1 MAVQLFS
8 FLVQATYRH
17 RVCLKKFVGFYEKR
31 NTRAGKIEGGYLP
44 GSIKE
49 STRKKR
55 GSGIHIK
62 VSSQVKIQ
70 SNWKAFLRD
79 SKNKEEILDFLSDD
93 PEIE

>member
-1 MAVQLFS
+1 MLFGIGS
-8 FLVQATYRH
+8 
-17 RVCLKKFVGFYEKR
+17 
-31 NTRAGKIEGGYLP
+31 YLP
-44 GSIKE
+44 RSIKE

-55 GSGIHIK
+55 GSGIRIK

-70 SNWKAFLRD
+70 LNWKAFLHD